1 MAYLDYEGLKRYDT
15 KIKNYVAE
23 QRKPIPVICSIH
35 DWQSS
40 WGNSALTDA
49 ISGTSYTPDEYG
61 HKALMP
67 VAAFSGKFGHLLSA
81 GDILLVTIA
90 TSSNYNYSLD
100 YISNY
105 SGKMWL
111 AFDRF
116 NGGSLTSTNGLWL
129 TIPNL
134 PTGQNHSFAFVIHDS
149 GAALIDYDR
158 LRGWSDCNG
167 SLLIETRSYDTDSA
181 MDTHLVVNS
190 TYGEYS
196 CIDADQAVKWGTI
209 DLDDSYEP
217 LMGVR
222 VSSSSASTEL
232 KPAAVISSMGNTS
245 AKLAYNGLF
254 ITDSGDAYAN
264 LKSNATL
271 FLGDDS
277 GVSTLS
283 PSALSFDDDH
293 ENTIAYYSKD
303 HLEFQH
309 NDIYSIGVSSN
320 AFWIEAS
327 SSDLSIDDGGIS
339 ILNYGAGD
347 IAPYITLQY
356 QNSYDYTVTMYA
368 DDTSAVISC
377 SGNNESTQI
386 TTNHVSTGGVSANSI
401 STYRMSLPQTA
412 TSNST
417 SGGSQGY
424 VPVASGDDGRVYW
437 SRPPVYKSTTS
448 SNAPYY
454 PILSANATTGTDT
467 TYYVDSNY
475 YFNPSTHKLYT
486 PNIRV
491 TGCTDLL
498 PPSNVFTS
506 SGTYQNSIYLSQ
518 YYSGSTPGSG
528 TLSTRYWIGKNG
540 GTSVSGSP
548 SYNFYDKIAG
558 LYRVTFGATGTNTL
572 FSGSRSITGFILSP
586 SDVIEMPNYYAID
599 AEVYDKDEAKYVVIT
614 TYRSFGA
621 GVSMSSGGDGTCYL
635 TCTGTVYMNSSN
647 GWRPTVHL
655 EKLANYKLS

>member
-15 KIKNYVAE
+15 KLKNYVAE

-158 LRGWSDCNG
+158 LSGWSDCNG
-167 SLLIETRSYDTDSA
+167 RLLIETRSYDTDSA

-196 CIDADQAVKWGTI
+196 CLDADQAVKWGTI

-264 LKSNATL
+264 LKSDATL
-271 FLGDDS
+271 LLGNDS
-277 GVSTLS
+277 GLTTISQSAITFEDDQNTTLS
-283 PSALSFDDDH
+283 TYNAG
-293 ENTIAYYSKD
+293 Y
-303 HLEFQH
+303 LEFKH
-309 NDIYSIGVSSN
+309 NDIYSIGVSST

-327 SSDLSIDDGGIS
+327 SSDLSISDGGIS
-339 ILNYGAGD
+339 IYNYGDGD
-347 IAPYITLQY
+347 ITPTICLSYENSYEYAITLR
-356 QNSYDYTVTMYA
+356 A
-368 DDTSAVISC
+368 DENNATISC
-377 SGNNESTQI
+377 SDIN
-386 TTNHVSTGGVSANSI
+386 VSTEITPGTVTTSMVQTSQL
-401 STYRMSLPQTA
+401 MLHPSLGDYSYSRGPA
-412 TSNST
+412 
-417 SGGSQGY
+417 GY
-424 VPVASGDDGRVYW
+424 VPVAQGGDYGVVYW
-437 SRPPVYKSTTS
+437 SRPPVYKSAVST

-454 PILSANATTGTDT
+454 PILSANASTGTDT
-467 TYYVDSNY
+467 NYYVSSKY
-475 YFNPSTHKLYT
+475 HFNPSTETLTSPTVLVKDTLK
-486 PNIRV
+486 
-491 TGCTDLL
+491 
-498 PPSNVFTS
+498 FTS
-506 SGTYQNSIYLSQ
+506 PSLFTGTSANYITMRGYYNRSSISGTGSYYTECYTGSVQGTFSQ
-518 YYSGSTPGSG
+518 GTVPIMTMEEALGIWTVYFGVTYSASSLFTPSQ
-528 TLSTRYWIGKNG
+528 
-540 GTSVSGSP
+540 
-548 SYNFYDKIAG
+548 
-558 LYRVTFGATGTNTL
+558 
-572 FSGSRSITGFILSP
+572 SITGIILSTDDTI
-586 SDVIEMPNYYAID
+586 SMEHFLGVDTTVNGN
-599 AEVYDKDEAKYVVIT
+599 VVT
-614 TYRSFGA
+614 TYYSTEFGFSASSDDYSYYPTISGTTKLRSH
-621 GVSMSSGGDGTCYL
+621 T
-635 TCTGTVYMNSSN
+635 
-647 GWRPTVHL
+647 GWRPTIQAI
-655 EKLANYKLS
+655 KRANLMASTTY